1 MSIPPFLLSFFFSG
15 RAFAHLKV
23 LKVHNF
29 FFMALQGSQL
39 SGEKREKI
47 EKSSK
52 RATTAPSDG
61 LQNRLIRPNIVA
73 PFFGAFFFF
82 IFFKN

>member
-15 RAFAHLKV
+15 RAFAHLKA

-29 FFMALQGSQL
+29 FYGIAGFTIKW
-39 SGEKREKI
+39 GEKGKI

-73 PFFGAFFFF
+73 PFFGWG
-82 IFFKN
+82 